1 VSDSSGIND
10 ATAIV
15 DEVLNRLGPPP
26 SDPTETWRAALGQS
40 TSAQLRQTQAALAA
54 SQADLTRMEAEL
66 HDALRRA
73 ADLEQVREE
82 LRIARFGNERDLA
95 DIQDLTS
102 ERDALVKALATAN
115 HQNRLLTAEL
125 GSALRR
131 LNDKEGKS

>member
-1 VSDSSGIND
+1 MSLFERKIRPAYV
-10 ATAIV
+10 TAPV
-15 DEVLNRLGPPP
+15 EPPVPVEVRI
-26 SDPTETWRAALGQS
+26 
-40 TSAQLRQTQAALAA
+40 
-54 SQADLTRMEAEL
+54 ADL

-115 HQNRLLTAEL
+115 HQNRLLAAEL

-131 LNDKEGKS
+131 LNEKEGKS

>member
-1 VSDSSGIND
+1 MSPFTPLTRGD
-10 ATAIV
+10 
-15 DEVLNRLGPPP
+15 GP
-26 SDPTETWRAALGQS
+26 DVER
-40 TSAQLRQTQAALAA
+40 TSAPGNDPAVSEWRTALRQTQAALAA

-102 ERDALVKALATAN
+102 ERDALAEALATAN
-115 HQNRLLTAEL
+115 HQNRLLTADL

-131 LNDKEGKS
+131 LNEKEGKS